1 MSKVTLNFFGETIL
15 TDVKKLK
22 NMSSL
27 RKEISRLFFFSAQ
40 DAAEIILTYNKNG
53 NKIIIDNEQDLKDFL
68 KSKTKIINLDINQ
81 NSQIYKNNLNQLQ
94 EEILKEQKI
103 LDKLIKKKEEL
114 KKLKETKFISEKNRL
129 RK

>member
-22 NMSSL
+22 NMFSL

-68 KSKTKIINLDINQ
+68 KSKTQIINLDINQ
-81 NSQIYKNNLNQLQ
+81 NSQIYKNNLN
-94 EEILKEQKI
+94 
-103 LDKLIKKKEEL
+103 
-114 KKLKETKFISEKNRL
+114 
-129 RK
+129 